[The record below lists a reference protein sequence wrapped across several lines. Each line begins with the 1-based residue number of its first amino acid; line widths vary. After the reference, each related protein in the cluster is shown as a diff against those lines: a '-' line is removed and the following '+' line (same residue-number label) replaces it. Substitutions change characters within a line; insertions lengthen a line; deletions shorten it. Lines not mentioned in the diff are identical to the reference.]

1 MARRGRMTIDEADK
15 LHTEAKLLGPMSGH
29 IVPIW
34 CGAYYDPLTNILCL
48 LHPCCIGDKAQL
60 DFIMSHP
67 ALVPVLVCTLP
78 KSRKNRS
85 FWRLEDNRVIDPK
98 EL

>member
-15 LHTEAKLLGPMSGH
+15 LHSEAKKLGALSG
-29 IVPIW
+29 PILPFW

-48 LHPCCIGDKAQL
+48 LHPCCVGDKAQL

-67 ALVPVLVCTLP
+67 ALIPVLVSTLP
-78 KSRKNRS
+78 KSRTNRN
-85 FWRLEDNRVIDPK
+85 FWQLKGNHIIDPK